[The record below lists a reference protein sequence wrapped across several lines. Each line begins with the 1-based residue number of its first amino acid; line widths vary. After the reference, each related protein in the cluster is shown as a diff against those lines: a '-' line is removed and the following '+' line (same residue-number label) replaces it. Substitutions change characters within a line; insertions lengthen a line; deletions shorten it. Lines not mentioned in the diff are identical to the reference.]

1 MSENAST
8 EKRPLYLNSDIH
20 DAAYVESVLKALGST
35 PRLRILELLSDNV
48 YNLSEIAQRLDM
60 SMSTANLHVTVL
72 EQAGLITSKLHPAS
86 RGRQKMCARTYD
98 TVILSLA
105 YGKAAEE
112 QDVTYTSPIGA
123 YVNAEVA
130 PTCGLASETGVIGL
144 FDDPR
149 SFYEPDRL
157 HAQLI
162 WFHHGY
168 VEYRFPNR
176 LPAQCSLTN
185 LRLSFE
191 LCSEAPLHHD
201 EWPTDITVWIND
213 VEIGEWTCPSDFN
226 SPRGLLTP
234 LWWEDRY
241 TQYGLLKIWQVTDAG
256 SFIEGM
262 QISDVSLNDLN
273 LHQNPLIAVRIGV
286 KPTSAHVG
294 GINLFGRLFGNYP
307 QDIVLRLSYR

>member
-1 MSENAST
+1 MNETSSA
-8 EKRPLYLNSDIH
+8 EKRPLYLSSDIQ
-20 DAAYVESVLKALGST
+20 DAAYVETVLKALGSAQ
-35 PRLRILELLSDNV
+35 RLRILELLSDNV

-60 SMSTANLHVTVL
+60 SMSTANLHVTIL
-72 EQAGLITSKLHPAS
+72 EHAGLITSELHPAS
-86 RGRQKMCARTYD
+86 RGRQKMCARAYD

-105 YGKAAEE
+105 YGKMPEE
-112 QDVTYTSPIGA
+112 QEVTYTTPIGA

-162 WFHHGY
+162 WFRHGY

-176 LPAQCSLTN
+176 LPPNCTLTS
-185 LRLSFE
+185 LRLSLE

-201 EWPTDITVWIND
+201 EWPSDISVWIND

-226 SPRGLLTP
+226 RPRGLLTP
-234 LWWEDRY
+234 SWWDDRY
-241 TQYGLLKIWQVTDAG
+241 SQYGLLKIWQVTDAG
-256 SFIEGM
+256 SFIEGLK
-262 QISDVSLNDLN
+262 ISSVSLDKLN
-273 LHQNPLIAVRIGV
+273 LHQNPLLSVKIGV
-286 KPTSAHVG
+286 KPNATHVG
-294 GINLFGRLFGNYP
+294 GINIFGRLFGNYP